1 MFYMKWNLPWNFIL
15 KGFSV
20 VVGCS
25 VDGPSVI
32 GSVVDVFI
40 IGPPRTVI
48 NIIFI
53 SAQNI
58 DNHKVKLTT

>member
-1 MFYMKWNLPWNFIL
+1 M

-25 VDGPSVI
+25 LDGSSVIGSLDGPSVI
-32 GSVVDVFI
+32 GSVVDVFTV
-40 IGPPRTVI
+40 GPPRAVI